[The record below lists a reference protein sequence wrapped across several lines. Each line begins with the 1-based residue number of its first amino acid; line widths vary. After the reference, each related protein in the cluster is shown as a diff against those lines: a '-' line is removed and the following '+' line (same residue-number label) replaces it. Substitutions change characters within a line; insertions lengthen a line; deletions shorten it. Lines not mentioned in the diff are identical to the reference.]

1 MTTEFDPLEPHL
13 DLSPPASYSLQ
24 QQCMAFCLLLL
35 CYLILASLTAL
46 VPAPN
51 TSTPRLPTG
60 EIITSESLKTSTPPS
75 LSSNSSA
82 LVDNFL
88 LPYRFKVPDTNI
100 LLRLCFGIRRSLDRN
115 HMRSLIAVAEDY
127 IDEQIAAL
135 PPATPDFQH
144 VYPVAQGRN
153 QTFYESLDDA
163 IWLVIGNHHQIGK
176 LFTWDDLEDVVMGL
190 RMYLV
195 DGDRFWQTWFRFYVG
210 DVAPDTTMSC
220 MGYGSPGPEEY
231 GRSDEMDA
239 ELAAEE
245 RR

>member
-1 MTTEFDPLEPHL
+1 
-13 DLSPPASYSLQ
+13 
-24 QQCMAFCLLLL
+24 MAFGLLLL
-35 CYLILASLTAL
+35 CYLSLASLTAL

-60 EIITSESLKTSTPPS
+60 EIITSESLKDSTPPS
-75 LSSNSSA
+75 LSNSSA

-100 LLRLCFGIRRSLDRN
+100 LLRLGFGIRRSLDRN
-115 HMRSLIAVAEDY
+115 HMRSLIAVAEEH

-135 PPATPDFQH
+135 PPAPPDSQH
-144 VYPVAQGRN
+144 VYPVAQGRY
-153 QTFYESLDDA
+153 QTFYKSLGDG
-163 IWLVIGNHHQIGK
+163 IRLLIGNNYQIGK
-176 LFTWDDLEDVVMGL
+176 LFTWDELEDVVIGL

-195 DGDRFWQTWFRFYVG
+195 DGDRFWQTGFGFYVE
-210 DVAPDTTMSC
+210 DVAPDMTTGC
-220 MGYGSPGPEEY
+220 MVYGSLGPREY
-231 GRSDEMDA
+231 ASDDEMDA